1 MTQQVDY
8 YAIIGVSPRATP
20 EEITVAFNRQVQRF
34 PENARDPV
42 SNSAFRLLV
51 TAYKVLSNPDSRTK
65 YDQTQATRAFDG
77 PQELQIQFL
86 TSHNILPAL
95 DEPQITY
102 LLLDISADPSTSSEK
117 PPLSLCLVIDRST
130 SMTGARMNQVKSAA
144 STLVD
149 QLQPK
154 DSLTIVTFSDFAEV
168 LIPTTEASNPQLFKS
183 RISQISTEGGTEIFR
198 GLRQGATELSKSRRL
213 SGVNHLVLM
222 TDGHTYGDEDPSIE
236 LAAKAAENGISIS
249 AMGIGDQ
256 WNDSFLDALVAPS
269 GGTSTYL
276 ESPAQIVSELEKR
289 LNALNHTYAHDMRLQ
304 LNLPPRITIRAVHT
318 LSPVPK
324 PVSFSNR
331 FMPLGALQHDRTLSV
346 LIELVVAPHPAGVTA
361 LIHAILQANIIPT
374 RQRDSR
380 FSSQLELQF
389 EKDLSPSPPLP
400 AILRAVNKLNLYK
413 MNEKAWEEAEAG
425 KVKEATQRL
434 ERLGSNLFSEGEP
447 ELAKTAFHE
456 AANIARSGKISAAGR
471 KKLKYGTRSLIGHDH
486 LS

>member
-1 MTQQVDY
+1 MTQPADY
-8 YAIIGVSPRATP
+8 YAIIGVTPRATP

-65 YDQTQATRAFDG
+65 YNQTQATRAFDG
-77 PQELQIQFL
+77 PQELQIHLL

-95 DEPQITY
+95 DEPQIVY
-102 LLLDISADPSTSSEK
+102 LLLDISADPTTSSEK

-144 STLVD
+144 ATLVE

-154 DSLTIVTFSDFAEV
+154 DSLTIVTFSDFADV
-168 LIPTTEASNPQLFKS
+168 LIPTTEAANKQLFKS
-183 RISQISTEGGTEIFR
+183 KISQISTEGGTEIFQ

-213 SGVNHLVLM
+213 SGVNHLVLL
-222 TDGHTYGDEDPSIE
+222 TDGHTYGDEAPAIE
-236 LAAKAAENGISIS
+236 LATKAAENGISIS
-249 AMGIGDQ
+249 ALGIGDQ
-256 WNDSFLDALVAPS
+256 WNDAFLDALVAPS

-276 ESPAQIVSELEKR
+276 ESPSQIVSELEER
-289 LNALNHTYAHDMRLQ
+289 LSALNHTYAHDMRLQ
-304 LNLPPRITIRAVHT
+304 LNLPPRISIRAAHK
-318 LSPVPK
+318 LSPVPQ
-324 PVSFSNR
+324 PVSISER
-331 FMPLGALQHDRTLSV
+331 FMPLGSLQHNRPLSI
-346 LIELVVAPHPAGVTA
+346 LIELMAAPHPAGVSA
-361 LIHAILQANIIPT
+361 LIHAIVQAHIIPT

-389 EKDLSPSPPLP
+389 EKGLLPGAPLP

-413 MNEKAWEEAEAG
+413 MNEKAWEEAEQG
-425 KVKEATQRL
+425 KIEEATHRM
-434 ERLGSNLFSEGEP
+434 ERLGTNLFKEGQSD
-447 ELAKTAFHE
+447 LAKTAFHE

-486 LS
+486 L